1 MYSYVHFERNDL
13 CLGLDLGCILVFIY
27 FFFCPSSFPLL
38 LLFLLLFNFFNFCLF
53 RLLFENIT
61 TCILLYQLPRR
72 FFILYVLFIFFI
84 TCLSGFSQHQIN
96 IYSLLYSL
104 PLSPFLSLSISHWN
118 VGQTLKSSL
127 TMCVNRIN
135 CSSFRA
141 LWCTKYS
148 LEGFAYFAYTWCYR
162 FGLNVMLLQYCCFIK

>member
-13 CLGLDLGCILVFIY
+13 CFGLDLGCILFFIY
-27 FFFCPSSFPLL
+27 FFFCPSSFPL

-61 TCILLYQLPRR
+61 TCILLYRLPQR
-72 FFILYVLFIFFI
+72 FFILFVLFIFFI

-104 PLSPFLSLSISHWN
+104 SLSLPLYFSPKCWANFKEQPHNVRKSH
-118 VGQTLKSSL
+118 
-127 TMCVNRIN
+127 
-135 CSSFRA
+135 
-141 LWCTKYS
+141 
-148 LEGFAYFAYTWCYR
+148 
-162 FGLNVMLLQYCCFIK
+162 

>member
-13 CLGLDLGCILVFIY
+13 CLGLNLGCILFFYIL
-27 FFFCPSSFPLL
+27 FFCPSSFPLL

-53 RLLFENIT
+53 RLLFANIT
-61 TCILLYQLPRR
+61 TCILLYQLPQR
-72 FFILYVLFIFFI
+72 FFLLFVLFIFFI
-84 TCLSGFSQHQIN
+84 TCLSGFSQHRIN

-104 PLSPFLSLSISHWN
+104 SLSISHRN

-162 FGLNVMLLQYCCFIK
+162 FGLNVMLLLLH